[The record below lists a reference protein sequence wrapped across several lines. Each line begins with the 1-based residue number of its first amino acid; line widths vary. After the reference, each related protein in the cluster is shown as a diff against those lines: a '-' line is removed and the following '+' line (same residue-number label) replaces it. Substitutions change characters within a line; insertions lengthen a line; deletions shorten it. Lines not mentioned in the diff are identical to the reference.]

1 MHYRGVTL
9 YLYHYFL
16 FLFFGGV
23 GGWGVG
29 RGEIH
34 FLQSHM
40 ARTLSVTT
48 GLVARIHSSHCHHLT
63 SIFDQEL
70 KSCFKPLQAEA
81 TRDQSLSLGSYR
93 LGFDSN
99 LGEKPPPSAEYPGTE
114 KIYPGTCP

>member
-1 MHYRGVTL
+1 
-9 YLYHYFL
+9 
-16 FLFFGGV
+16 
-23 GGWGVG
+23 
-29 RGEIH
+29 
-34 FLQSHM
+34 
-40 ARTLSVTT
+40 VTT

-99 LGEKPPPSAEYPGTE
+99 LGEKPLPQLNIQGLRKYILGPALNHSPHHTT
-114 KIYPGTCP
+114 PNTTHPQVTC

>member
-1 MHYRGVTL
+1 MHYRGVVL

-16 FLFFGGV
+16 GFFLGGGV
-23 GGWGVG
+23 GRV
-29 RGEIH
+29 EIH

-81 TRDQSLSLGSYR
+81 TRDQSLRQLQAR
-93 LGFDSN
+93 
-99 LGEKPPPSAEYPGTE
+99 
-114 KIYPGTCP
+114 I